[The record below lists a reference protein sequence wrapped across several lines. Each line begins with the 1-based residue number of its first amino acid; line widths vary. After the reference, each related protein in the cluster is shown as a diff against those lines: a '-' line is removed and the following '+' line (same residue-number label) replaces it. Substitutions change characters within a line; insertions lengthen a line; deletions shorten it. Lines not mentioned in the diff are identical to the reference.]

1 MINFPMILLPYSIER
16 HQFIAKRLKEIRLA
30 MGVSQETLGKY
41 VGVTRQTIRNIE
53 DGKAALRK
61 PLCIALCAI
70 MDFECATNL
79 TFRITLEEML
89 TEEGLL

>member
-1 MINFPMILLPYSIER
+1 MINFPNILLPYSIER
-16 HQFIAKRLKEIRLA
+16 HQFVAKRLKEIRVA
-30 MGVSQETLGKY
+30 MGVSQETLGMY